1 MDSTCNRRVACA
13 PEIRD
18 RPAREVR
25 VRQLVEYLV
34 DYLREDFH
42 LGYYL
47 TIAIFLAAAFTLNF
61 SLDFKREILNP
72 TLASPLGILYFAA
85 FYAVPYYFAV
95 FAGAFFGRD
104 AGLLRSPAFWGVTA
118 FAIFAMA
125 LDNYSTNLPRL
136 IVGALDLPRPV
147 GYWVGKCVWNL
158 DRVLA
163 LVLPILV
170 YRRFIDDRP
179 GRLYG
184 LTFRGFDARPYVF
197 MLVVMAPLVA
207 WASFRPAFLE
217 TYPDYRAGRAEAYLG
232 ISQALTYGVFEL
244 SYALR
249 YVAIELFFRGFLLL
263 GLERFLGRAVLMPMV
278 TLYAFW
284 HFGKPVPEAIGSIFA
299 GYILGV
305 IALRTRSIV
314 GGIVVH
320 VGVALG
326 MDLAAGLQG
335 SGAGVGR

>member
-1 MDSTCNRRVACA
+1 MDSTCARALACVR
-13 PEIRD
+13 EIRD
-18 RPAREVR
+18 RPALEALVK
-25 VRQLVEYLV
+25 QLLDYLKEYLK
-34 DYLREDFH
+34 EDFH
-42 LGYYL
+42 FGYYL
-47 TIAIFLAAAFTLNF
+47 TIAVFLAITFTLNF

-85 FYAVPYYFAV
+85 FYGFAYYFAV
-95 FAGAFFGRD
+95 FAAAFFGRD
-104 AGLLRSPAFWGVTA
+104 AELLRSPAFWGVTA

-125 LDNYSTNLPRL
+125 LDNYSTNLPKLL
-136 IVGALDLPRPV
+136 IAALDLPEPV
-147 GYWVGKCVWNL
+147 VPWVGRCVWNL

-163 LVLPILV
+163 LMLPILV

-179 GRLYG
+179 VGFYG
-184 LTFRGFDARPYVF
+184 LNFRGFDARPYVF
-197 MLVVMAPLVA
+197 MLLVMAPLVA
-207 WASFRPAFLE
+207 WASFQPAFLD

-232 ISQALTYGVFEL
+232 ISQVVTYGVYEA

-263 GLERFLGRAVLMPMV
+263 GLERFLGRAALMPMV

-314 GGIVVH
+314 GGIIVH

-326 MDLAAGLQG
+326 MDLAAHLHGT
-335 SGAGVGR
+335 AP

>member
-1 MDSTCNRRVACA
+1 MDSTCAGAVACVS
-13 PEIRD
+13 EIRD
-18 RPAREVR
+18 RPALEAPLK
-25 VRQLVEYLV
+25 QLIEYLKE
-34 DYLREDFH
+34 YLEDDFH
-42 LGYYL
+42 FGYYL
-47 TIAIFLAAAFTLNF
+47 TIAVFLAISFTLNF

-85 FYAVPYYFAV
+85 FYAFAYYFAV
-95 FAGAFFGRD
+95 FAAAYFGRD
-104 AGLLRSPAFWGVTA
+104 AQLLRSPAFWGVTS

-125 LDNYSTNLPRL
+125 LDNYSTNLPKL
-136 IVGALDLPRPV
+136 FVTALDLPAPV
-147 GYWVGKCVWNL
+147 VYWVWKCVWNL
-158 DRVLA
+158 DRVMA

-179 GRLYG
+179 GGFYG
-184 LTFRGFDARPYVF
+184 LTLRGFDARPYVF
-197 MLVVMAPLVA
+197 MLLVMLPLIA
-207 WASFRPAFLE
+207 WASFRPAFLD
-217 TYPDYRAGRAEAYLG
+217 TYPDYRAGRAEAFLE
-232 ISQALTYGVFEL
+232 ISRLATYGVYEA

-263 GLERFLGRAVLMPMV
+263 GLERILGRAALMPMV

-314 GGIVVH
+314 GGILVH

-326 MDLAAGLQG
+326 MDLAAYLH
-335 SGAGVGR
+335 GVSPR

>member
-1 MDSTCNRRVACA
+1 MDSTCARPVACVA
-13 PEIRD
+13 EIRD
-18 RPAREVR
+18 GPALEAR
-25 VRQLVEYLV
+25 VKQLLEYLTE
-34 DYLREDFH
+34 YLKEDFH
-42 LGYYL
+42 FGYYL
-47 TIAIFLAAAFTLNF
+47 TIAVFLVVTFTLNF

-85 FYAVPYYFAV
+85 FYAFAYYFAV

-104 AGLLRSPAFWGVTA
+104 ARLLRSPAFWGVTA
-118 FAIFAMA
+118 FAILAMA

-136 IVGALDLPRPV
+136 VVAALDLPDPV
-147 GYWVGKCVWNL
+147 LYWVGKCVWNL
-158 DRVLA
+158 DRMVA
-163 LVLPILV
+163 LMLPILA
-170 YRRFIDDRP
+170 YRHFIDDRP
-179 GRLYG
+179 GGFYG
-184 LTFRGFDARPYVF
+184 LTLRGFDARPYVF
-197 MLVVMAPLVA
+197 MLMVMAPLVL
-207 WASFRPAFLE
+207 WASFRPAFLD
-217 TYPDYRAGRAEAYLG
+217 TYPDYRAGRAEAFLG
-232 ISQALTYGVFEL
+232 VSQVATYGAYEV
-244 SYALR
+244 SYGLR

-314 GGIVVH
+314 GGILVH

-326 MDLAAGLQG
+326 MDGAAHLH
-335 SGAGVGR
+335 GAAPR

>member
-1 MDSTCNRRVACA
+1 MDSTCARAVACVR
-13 PEIRD
+13 EIRD
-18 RPAREVR
+18 RPALEALVK
-25 VRQLVEYLV
+25 QLLEYLKE
-34 DYLREDFH
+34 YLKEDFH
-42 LGYYL
+42 FGYYL
-47 TIAIFLAAAFTLNF
+47 TIAVFLAITFTLNF

-72 TLASPLGILYFAA
+72 TLTSPLGILYFAA
-85 FYAVPYYFAV
+85 FYGFAYYFAV
-95 FAGAFFGRD
+95 FAAAFFGRD
-104 AGLLRSPAFWGVTA
+104 AELLRSPVFWGVTA

-125 LDNYSTNLPRL
+125 LDNYSTNLPKLL
-136 IVGALDLPRPV
+136 IAALDLPEPV
-147 GYWVGKCVWNL
+147 VPWVGRCVWNL

-163 LVLPILV
+163 LMLPILV
-170 YRRFIDDRP
+170 YRHFIDDRP
-179 GRLYG
+179 GGFYG
-184 LTFRGFDARPYVF
+184 LSIRGFDARPYVF

-207 WASFRPAFLE
+207 WASFQPAFLD

-232 ISQALTYGVFEL
+232 ISQAVTYGVYEA

-249 YVAIELFFRGFLLL
+249 YA
-263 GLERFLGRAVLMPMV
+263 ALMPMV

-314 GGIVVH
+314 GGIIVH

-326 MDLAAGLQG
+326 MDLAAHLHGT
-335 SGAGVGR
+335 AP